1 MKGEILVLSLF
12 KKWFDQILAGE
23 KTIEYREI
31 KPFWERRFTKNTY
44 RYVRFINGYGATRPF
59 MIIEL
64 KEIKKTDKNYE
75 LYLGNILK
83 VGNIQIKESLFSN

>member
-1 MKGEILVLSLF
+1 MQLKLTLYAKYFYKILN
-12 KKWFDQILAGE
+12 KE
-23 KTIEYREI
+23 KTIEYRALTNYYEN
-31 KPFWERRFTKNTY
+31 RFKKKYDTILF
-44 RYVRFINGYGATRPF
+44 VNGYGNHRPF

-83 VGNIQIKESLFSN
+83 IGNLKDKGLLFND

>member
-1 MKGEILVLSLF
+1 MQLRLTLYAKHFYAILN
-12 KKWFDQILAGE
+12 KE
-23 KTIEYREI
+23 KTIEYRAL
-31 KPFWERRFTKNTY
+31 TKYYENKFKKQY
-44 RYVRFINGYGATRPF
+44 DSILFINGYGATRPF

-83 VGNIQIKESLFSN
+83 VGNIQIKENLFSN

>member
-1 MKGEILVLSLF
+1 
-12 KKWFDQILAGE
+12 
-23 KTIEYREI
+23 
-31 KPFWERRFTKNTY
+31 
-44 RYVRFINGYGATRPF
+44 

>member
-1 MKGEILVLSLF
+1 MQLRLTLYA
-12 KKWFDQILAGE
+12 KWFYAILNKE
-23 KTIEYREI
+23 KTIEYRKLSKYYENKFKKKYDSI
-31 KPFWERRFTKNTY
+31 L
-44 RYVRFINGYGATRPF
+44 FINGYGKTRPF

-83 VGNIQIKESLFSN
+83 IGNVPRETSLFK